1 MSVLDQRT
9 SPAREQQARARAHQ
23 ETHAGNTK
31 AESARTQAGLWQGGC
46 QMRTATPT
54 AASVFLYPS
63 TSTLSAPREI
73 FTILKAAVMP
83 EQGEGGSPTQTRNTN
98 PRI

>member
-9 SPAREQQARARAHQ
+9 SPAREQQARAHQ
-23 ETHAGNTK
+23 ETHAGNMK
-31 AESARTQAGLWQGGC
+31 AELARTQAGLWQGGR
-46 QMRTATPT
+46 QMNTATPT

-73 FTILKAAVMP
+73 STILKAAVMP
-83 EQGEGGSPTQTRNTN
+83 EQGEG
-98 PRI
+98 